1 MISEIA
7 LILFFLLASGFF
19 SGIEIAYFSADRLRI
34 ELEKKKGTR
43 IGSVLAAYVDKPSIF
58 LGTTLVGNNIV
69 LVIFSVIAEKF
80 MLESLGFGQSIPQE
94 LQLVTL
100 TLISTVFVL
109 IFGEFLPKVIFRAM
123 ATPLLFLFAYP
134 FYVIKF
140 LLSPLVWVMVQT
152 SYGLLR
158 IFFGIKTNENEQAF
172 TKLDLEHFIK
182 SIKTNNTDEID
193 RTLFQNALYIG
204 MVKVKDCMVPRNEIQ
219 AIDIDASIEEL
230 RAKFIKSQ
238 NSRLI
243 VYEDSMDEIK
253 GYVHHQKL
261 IDNPKDIRGIMF
273 KIPVVHEFTPAR
285 ELMNRLIKE
294 KINIAWVVD
303 EFGGTAGIVTLE
315 DILEQIFG
323 DISDEYDPEPLHEKI
338 SDNEFLFS
346 GRLSIDYVN
355 EEHDLR
361 LPESDNYNTLSGFLV
376 SELESIP
383 TQGSTYNWNHLE
395 FFFEE
400 VSDTRIES
408 VKVKR
413 LFNADNES
421 IESEQKN

>member
-1 MISEIA
+1 MA
-7 LILFFLLASGFF
+7 TDLFLIITLLLASAFF
-19 SGIEIAYFSADRLRI
+19 SGIEIAYLSADRLRI
-34 ELEKKKGTR
+34 ELEKKKGSG
-43 IGSVLAAYVDKPSIF
+43 IGLLLAGYIEKPSMF

-80 MLESLGFGQSIPQE
+80 MLNAMGLGSYIPEQ

-100 TLISTVFVL
+100 TLISTVVVL
-109 IFGEFLPKVIFRAM
+109 IFGEFMPKVFFRAL
-123 ATPLLFLFAYP
+123 ATPILFFFAYP
-134 FYVIKF
+134 FNLIKIILTPF
-140 LLSPLVWVMVQT
+140 VWIMVKS

-158 IFFGIKTNENEQAF
+158 LFFGIKNSDNEQAF

-182 SIKTNNTDEID
+182 SIKTNNTEEID
-193 RTLFQNALYIG
+193 HTLFQNALYIG
-204 MVKVKDCMVPRNEIQ
+204 TVKVKDFMVPRNEIQ
-219 AIDIDASIEEL
+219 GIDIDCTIEEL
-230 RAKFIKSQ
+230 RAKFIESQ

-243 VYEDSMDEIK
+243 IYDDSIDEIK

-261 IDNPKDIRGIMF
+261 MEKPKDIRSVMF
-273 KIPVVHEFTPAR
+273 KITVVHEFTPAR
-285 ELMNRLIKE
+285 ELLSRLIKE

-338 SDNEFLFS
+338 SENEFLVS
-346 GRLSIDYVN
+346 GRLSIDYLN
-355 EEHDLR
+355 EEDQLE

-383 TQGSTYNWNHLE
+383 AQGSSYNWNHLE
-395 FFFEE
+395 FKFEA
-400 VSDTRIES
+400 VSDTRIET
-408 VKVKR
+408 VRIKK
-413 LFNADNES
+413 LFESDDES
-421 IESEQKN
+421 IERD